1 MARRRDVDLSKQRIS
16 CPIPGI
22 KPLFFVLPARSAVS
36 AETALSPF
44 MSSFLRQSAPLY
56 RH

>member
-1 MARRRDVDLSKQRIS
+1 MGRRDGVDLSEQRIS

-22 KPLFFVLPARSAVS
+22 EPRFFLPPARSAVS

-44 MSSFLRQSAPLY
+44 ISLFLATKT
-56 RH
+56 